1 MSAGDAA
8 VFPAARTARPAEG
21 RLLTVGISDC
31 RVTDDPERVLVT
43 YALGSCIGV
52 AIYDPAARV
61 GGLLHFMLPQ
71 SSIDRE
77 KARVNPFMFADTGIP
92 GLLQMAEQRGA
103 NRRRLTVWVAG
114 GAQVM
119 DGDGVFNIGKRNY
132 TEMRKIFW
140 KAGLLVHAEAVGGAV
155 SRTVKLDMAT
165 GKFLIREAGGTDQ
178 ELGPA
183 PARGGANGISR
194 TAH

>member
-1 MSAGDAA
+1 MSAGDAL
-8 VFPAARTARPAEG
+8 VFPAPRSARPEG
-21 RLLTVGISDC
+21 RLLTVAISDC
-31 RVTDDPERVLVT
+31 QVTGDPDRVLVT

-71 SSIDRE
+71 SAIDRE

-92 GLLQMAEQRGA
+92 GLLGMAERRGA

-165 GKFLIREAGGTDQ
+165 GKFLIREAGGAER

-183 PARGGANGISR
+183 PARGGPNGISR